1 MKLTKEILEYALIG
15 GTILGGGGGGA
26 RESGREL
33 GECAL
38 EYGFPEL
45 ISVDKLHDDAIILN
59 VSAVGAPAAPLKY
72 ADSNDYI
79 NTVKIFVDKLGLNV
93 QGIITNENGGCAT
106 INGWLQSS
114 VLKIPLIDA
123 PCNGRAHPTGLM
135 GSLGLHRDRTYKSYQ
150 AVSGGNPELDN
161 HVEGLVE
168 GSLDKTSG
176 IVRQCAVAAEGLVA
190 VARNPVKASIV
201 KENAAIGGISHAIDL
216 GRVFYLG
223 LAISKDEAINKVVEF
238 LDGEIVSEGVI
249 EVLELETTGGF
260 DVGKLT
266 VNGCEVTF
274 WNEYMTIEKDNS
286 RIATFP
292 DLIMTFDKNT
302 NMPVTSA
309 EIREG
314 QEIILIKTSKENL
327 KLSTTMKQEELLKDV
342 EDILDK
348 EIIAFN

>member
-26 RESGREL
+26 KESGREM
-33 GECAL
+33 GEYAL
-38 EYGFPEL
+38 QHGFPNL
-45 ISVDKLHDDAIILN
+45 ISIDELHDDAIVLN

-72 ADSNDYI
+72 ADNDDYI
-79 NTVKIFVDKLGLNV
+79 NTVKIFIDKLGLDI

-106 INGWLQSS
+106 INGWIQSS

-135 GSLGLHRDRTYKSYQ
+135 GSLGLHRDKTYKSYQ

-161 HVEGLVE
+161 HIEGFVE
-168 GSLDKTSG
+168 GSLNKTAG
-176 IVRQCAVAAEGLVA
+176 LVRQCAVAAEGLVA
-190 VARNPVKASIV
+190 VARNPVKASVV

-216 GRVFYLG
+216 GREFYLG
-223 LAISKDEAINKVVEF
+223 LEISKDKAINNVVEF
-238 LDGEIVSEGVI
+238 LNGDVVSEGTI
-249 EVLELETTGGF
+249 EILELETTGGF
-260 DVGKLT
+260 DVGKLI
-266 VNGCEVTF
+266 VNGYEVTF
-274 WNEYMTIEKDNS
+274 WNEYMTIEKENN

-302 NMPVTSA
+302 GMPVTSA

-314 QEIILIKTSKENL
+314 QEIVLIKTSKENL
-327 KLSTTMKQEELLKDV
+327 KLSITMTQEELLKDI
-342 EDILDK
+342 EDILNK
-348 EIIAFN
+348 KIIGVN